1 MTRHEADHRADHRV
15 DHRALP
21 GVVHRVGPDAL
32 LVEVGDADEAAALF
46 LEVRRRGLRA
56 QDVVPAARTVLL
68 TGLSEPERV
77 AEEVRRWPLDDA
89 LQRLRESERP
99 VVEVPARFDGPDL
112 ADVARSWQIAPRAVV
127 DLLLAAEL
135 VVAFCGFAPGF
146 AYCTGLPEGRTVPR
160 LDTPRTRVP
169 AGSIGLAGPYA
180 GIYPSPSPG
189 GWRLVGTTDLALWD
203 PEREEPATLVPGTRL
218 RLVESDR

>member
-1 MTRHEADHRADHRV
+1 MSDRGDHRIIDR
-15 DHRALP
+15 
-21 GVVHRVGPDAL
+21 VVHRVGPDAL
-32 LVEVGDADEAAALF
+32 LVEVGDADEAAALY

-68 TGLSEPERV
+68 TGLTDPDR
-77 AEEVRRWPLDDA
+77 AAGEVRRWPLGDA
-89 LQRLRESERP
+89 LDRLREVERP
-99 VVEVPARFDGPDL
+99 VLEVPTRFDGPDL
-112 ADVARSWQIAPRAVV
+112 ADVARCWQVEQRAVV
-127 DLLLAAEL
+127 EVLLRAEL

-146 AYCTGLPEGRTVPR
+146 AYCTGLPADRTVPR

-189 GWRLVGTTDLALWD
+189 GWRLVGTTDLTLWD
-203 PEREEPATLVPGTRL
+203 PDREEPATLTPGTRL